1 MKFRSLLLIVFVAVG
16 LNVSAVAAVRV
27 NVSGQNDDA
36 AQRQALS
43 TGLVNRDPEVR
54 RMAAEEIA
62 RRAEPWFKNMV
73 DGCRLQEKDSKVKL
87 ALDWALY
94 RLGENKALF
103 EVIKSLDSGRHSQAV
118 GYLKELEAPE
128 PLYMFLPKAKK
139 NTQVGIFEALGTI
152 GNSSTLNVIRPYRDS
167 TFRDVAKAAAIAEEQ
182 IALREKQSADTSK
195 ARPRRLETQPEKRS
209 NR

>member
-1 MKFRSLLLIVFVAVG
+1 MKFRSLLFIVSFALV
-16 LNVSAVAAVRV
+16 LNVYTLAAVRLSV
-27 NVSGQNDDA
+27 PVQNDDA

-43 TGLVNRDPEVR
+43 SALVNRDPEVR

-73 DGCRLQEKDSKVKL
+73 DGCRLQEKDSKVRL

-94 RLGENKALF
+94 RLGENEALF
-103 EVIKSLDSGRHSQAV
+103 EIVKSLDSGRHSQAV

-152 GNSSTLNVIRPYRDS
+152 GNSGTLNVIRPYRNS
-167 TFRDVAKAAAIAEEQ
+167 TFWEVAKAAAFAEEQ
-182 IALREKQSADTSK
+182 IALREEQSADTGK
-195 ARPRRLETQPEKRS
+195 ARPRRLESQPDKRS